1 MRRREFITF
10 FGAAVAWPLAARAQQ
25 ARKVPRIGIL
35 DFFPSAA
42 SATYVEPFQQGLREF
57 GYFDGRNIQ
66 VEYHSAE
73 LSTDLAATLAAELVR
88 GGVDVIVAVATPAAH
103 AAKNATA
110 TIPIVMQ
117 VSDPLAT
124 GLVASLALP
133 GGNLTGVTSSGPDLT
148 GKRLELLREL
158 RPDLGLVAFLGAVND
173 PNTHTFLNETHAAA
187 ESIHVRLQPLLV
199 AGPGEFETA
208 FITMIKQRAQ
218 GLIVQPLFLGHR
230 AQLAELA
237 TRLRLPMVADQREF
251 VVAGAL
257 AAYGVSR
264 PALARRWAYYV
275 DKILNGAKPA
285 DLPVEL
291 PTTFELSINLKTAK
305 ALGLDVPP
313 TLLARADEVIE

>member
-1 MRRREFITF
+1 MRRRQFLSVLG
-10 FGAAVAWPLAARAQQ
+10 GAAAWPITVRAQQ

-42 SATYVEPFQQGLREF
+42 SADYVEPFQQGLREL

-73 LSTDLAATLAAELVR
+73 LRTDLAAKLAAELVR
-88 GGVDVIVAVATPAAH
+88 GEVDVIVAVATPAAH

-158 RPDLGLVAFLGAVND
+158 RPDLALVAFLGAVND
-173 PNTHTFLNETHAAA
+173 PNTHTFLNETQAAA

-199 AGPGEFETA
+199 AGPGEFEAA
-208 FITMIKQRAQ
+208 FTNDDQ
-218 GLIVQPLFLGHR
+218 GTSARIDCSAALSRTPSPARRTRYAIPLTDGGR
-230 AQLAELA
+230 PARVRCGRSSR
-237 TRLRLPMVADQREF
+237 RLR
-251 VVAGAL
+251 
-257 AAYGVSR
+257 S
-264 PALARRWAYYV
+264 
-275 DKILNGAKPA
+275 
-285 DLPVEL
+285 
-291 PTTFELSINLKTAK
+291 
-305 ALGLDVPP
+305 
-313 TLLARADEVIE
+313 

>member
-1 MRRREFITF
+1 MRRRDFITF

-173 PNTHTFLNETHAAA
+173 PNTHTFLNETQAAA
-187 ESIHVRLQPLLV
+187 EFDPRAPAAAACGGAWGIRDRLHHYDQATSARTDCSAALSRTPSPARRARYATPLTDGGRPARVRC
-199 AGPGEFETA
+199 G
-208 FITMIKQRAQ
+208 RSSC
-218 GLIVQPLFLGHR
+218 
-230 AQLAELA
+230 
-237 TRLRLPMVADQREF
+237 RLR
-251 VVAGAL
+251 G
-257 AAYGVSR
+257 
-264 PALARRWAYYV
+264 
-275 DKILNGAKPA
+275 
-285 DLPVEL
+285 
-291 PTTFELSINLKTAK
+291 
-305 ALGLDVPP
+305 
-313 TLLARADEVIE
+313 